1 MNETQRAVA
10 TPTEMGVATG
20 KIEKSREVS
29 LYLDLMKRCVTNLI
43 YLDVE
48 YSPILPRDPMRRLA
62 INFFEKVG
70 IRLCRARRPS
80 VEERLRGT
88 DHSNIPH
95 TMLSQERLDSLQACM
110 EQVLDE
116 GIPGDFIE
124 TGVMRGGS
132 VIFMRAVL
140 KAYGVTDRIVW
151 AADSFAG
158 MPTPNPEK
166 YPADAG
172 TMWHTLP
179 VGEVS
184 LEHIQ
189 RNFSRYDLLD
199 DQVRFL
205 KGWFRDTLPTAS
217 VERLALL
224 RLDGDLY
231 ESTMDAIVPLY
242 PKLSVGG
249 FCIVDDYNLECCQ
262 LAIEDY
268 RREHNIVD
276 EMIPIDGAGV
286 YWRKS
291 RP

>member
-1 MNETQRAVA
+1 MNQTHQAVVA
-10 TPTEMGVATG
+10 TPEAVVSAARL
-20 KIEKSREVS
+20 EKSTETS

-43 YLDVE
+43 YMDVE
-48 YSPILPRDPMRRLA
+48 YSPIMPRDPVRRMA
-62 INFFEKVG
+62 IKLFDKAG
-70 IRLCRARRPS
+70 LRLCRAKRPTM
-80 VEERLRGT
+80 EARLRGT
-88 DHSNIPH
+88 DLSNIPH
-95 TMLSQERLDSLQACM
+95 TMISWSRLDNLQESM
-110 EQVLDE
+110 ERVLAE

-124 TGVMRGGS
+124 TGIMRGGS

-140 KAYGVTDRIVW
+140 KAYGVTNRTVW

-158 MPTPNPEK
+158 MPAPNPEK

-205 KGWFRDTLPTAS
+205 KGWFRDTLPTAPI
-217 VERLALL
+217 ERLALL

-231 ESTMDAIVPLY
+231 ESTMDALVPLY

-249 FCIVDDYNLECCQ
+249 YCIVDDYNLECCK

-268 RREHNIVD
+268 RREHGID
-276 EMIPIDGAGV
+276 EEIIPIDGAGV
-286 YWRKS
+286 YWRKRRS
-291 RP
+291 